1 MRKKPNG
8 DAIAPLALQM
18 FRRAQAL
25 ICQPA
30 TYLTAPYQLRNATSG
45 HNGLAERTVDKASG
59 VKGLSPEAMGAQRA
73 PLRPPALSTTL
84 SQAVYAGSQVK
95 TVLAWDFH
103 ISPEDTCPK
112 AIVT

>member
-1 MRKKPNG
+1 MLSLRRFNSEMQQGGING
-8 DAIAPLALQM
+8 M
-18 FRRAQAL
+18 
-25 ICQPA
+25 
-30 TYLTAPYQLRNATSG
+30 
-45 HNGLAERTVDKASG
+45 AERTVDKAGG
-59 VKGLSPEAMGAQRA
+59 VKGLSPEAMRAQRA

-95 TVLAWDFH
+95 TILAWDFH

>member
-1 MRKKPNG
+1 M
-8 DAIAPLALQM
+8 
-18 FRRAQAL
+18 
-25 ICQPA
+25 
-30 TYLTAPYQLRNATSG
+30 
-45 HNGLAERTVDKASG
+45 DKAGGLKGARCARIASG
-59 VKGLSPEAMGAQRA
+59 DK

-95 TVLAWDFH
+95 TLLAWDFH